1 MRRAYYP
8 SVLCILRCQDLG
20 YQGLQKGATRA
31 DNGGVR
37 LDWGPFRRRDRGF
50 GHVLLIGF
58 GLDGPG
64 LWRSKLLRLVG
75 LSGCSFDLSLPLLED
90 LNQSVA
96 LRMGLNL
103 GAYPF
108 VGAGRFVWISLIM
121 IARLPTEHGLPWQW
135 DQILPWDLRCLDA
148 QTRRRSNDAK
158 ATSLTDTFYNAIAS
172 L

>member
-8 SVLCILRCQDLG
+8 SFLCIFSCQDLG
-20 YQGLQKGATRA
+20 YQRLQKGPRRA
-31 DNGGVR
+31 DNGRVR

-121 IARLPTEHGLPWQW
+121 IARRPTEHGLPCQMDKLLPGDPSSRDWQSR
-135 DQILPWDLRCLDA
+135 IRPEEL
-148 QTRRRSNDAK
+148 
-158 ATSLTDTFYNAIAS
+158 
-172 L
+172 